1 MWKTDFSGIQGK
13 DPALACR
20 VETVDGVPRLFIGG
34 KETAPFLFFG
44 NSEAENW
51 EPVLADEIR
60 MAAGRGIHLH
70 SLVLHLPYIAP
81 GTDWRQADFSHFQKV
96 MDYCIA
102 ADPEALV
109 FPRICM
115 HHPGV
120 DWWREHHPEA
130 LAVYATGKT
139 GGPNIA
145 SEEWLKQETDALLA
159 MLEYVRA
166 HPDYD
171 RRIVGYHIFPQYVG
185 EWMSMNGHCDGVDL
199 SEANRAMFNSWLKE
213 RYGTDEA
220 LSAAWG
226 RRERLG
232 QAAIPVPP
240 NNVNFQE
247 ECRGL
252 FLDVEKQ
259 RDVLDVYD
267 YISDLTARRIEEL
280 SEVIKR
286 GTNGKSLVMH
296 FYGYLFE
303 LGDPKTGH
311 QALRQVLNSPYVD
324 VLCSPVGYLDRLAG
338 GVLSLMAPVDSV
350 HAHGKLWMVEDDT
363 KTHLEPPSTEDYGDP
378 FNHRIETAWDTAMIH
393 KRNMAVILSRGLG
406 VWWMDLWSHG
416 WLRDEGIWENIES
429 LCAFY
434 QAYLPQLKG
443 GYSPEVAVVGDED
456 GIKAFRDPWNQA
468 KAVLQQNMPAL
479 YRSGVSFGLYLLD
492 DVLDG
497 RAAADC
503 KLYIIIGAYR
513 LTRDK
518 AERLKARLHRDGKTV
533 LWLYGADTAARTF
546 SEEVTGFRTEALPG
560 ERRPLLEGCHP
571 EAYAYAVPV
580 APVYAV
586 TDPDARCLARF
597 QGTDACGFA
606 VKDMGTWTSLYY
618 GGLSLSEEAI
628 RQAAAIA
635 GAHVFADGND
645 VLIAG
650 QGFIGLYARSEGVK
664 TLRLPGRYTVYDEEG
679 RPLCGPV
686 SAFEV
691 TFRRHE
697 CRYYTYR

>member
-213 RYGTDEA
+213 RYGSDEA

-324 VLCSPVGYLDRLAG
+324 VLCSPVG
-338 GVLSLMAPVDSV
+338 
-350 HAHGKLWMVEDDT
+350 
-363 KTHLEPPSTEDYGDP
+363 
-378 FNHRIETAWDTAMIH
+378 
-393 KRNMAVILSRGLG
+393 
-406 VWWMDLWSHG
+406 
-416 WLRDEGIWENIES
+416 
-429 LCAFY
+429 
-434 QAYLPQLKG
+434 
-443 GYSPEVAVVGDED
+443 
-456 GIKAFRDPWNQA
+456 
-468 KAVLQQNMPAL
+468 
-479 YRSGVSFGLYLLD
+479 
-492 DVLDG
+492 
-497 RAAADC
+497 
-503 KLYIIIGAYR
+503 
-513 LTRDK
+513 
-518 AERLKARLHRDGKTV
+518 
-533 LWLYGADTAARTF
+533 
-546 SEEVTGFRTEALPG
+546 
-560 ERRPLLEGCHP
+560 
-571 EAYAYAVPV
+571 
-580 APVYAV
+580 
-586 TDPDARCLARF
+586 
-597 QGTDACGFA
+597 
-606 VKDMGTWTSLYY
+606 
-618 GGLSLSEEAI
+618 
-628 RQAAAIA
+628 
-635 GAHVFADGND
+635 
-645 VLIAG
+645 
-650 QGFIGLYARSEGVK
+650 
-664 TLRLPGRYTVYDEEG
+664 
-679 RPLCGPV
+679 
-686 SAFEV
+686 
-691 TFRRHE
+691 
-697 CRYYTYR
+697 